1 MLKTLTGSLI
11 PDSNSSE
18 IQELLLNDICG
29 LVLSVRKDEDIIS
42 LWNSNLNF
50 SEKRTKQEVDFIPS
64 KKNYL

>member
-50 SEKRTKQEVDFIPS
+50 SEKGPNQEVDFIPS